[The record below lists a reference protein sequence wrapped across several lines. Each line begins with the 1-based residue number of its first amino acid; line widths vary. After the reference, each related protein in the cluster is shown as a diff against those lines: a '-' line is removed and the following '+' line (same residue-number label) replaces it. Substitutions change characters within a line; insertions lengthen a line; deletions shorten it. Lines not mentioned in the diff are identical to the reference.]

1 MFDPS
6 IPKLEPA
13 MIETLATAFD
23 LACTRFAHGHGG
35 LLPNERTRNSIAQR
49 MVNCAEEGEIDIDRI
64 IAYGLRGTGFAGR

>member
-6 IPKLEPA
+6 IPKLEPG

-23 LACTRFAHGHGG
+23 LACMRFAHGHGG
-35 LLPNERTRNSIAQR
+35 QLPNETLRNSIAQR

-64 IAYGLRGTGFAGR
+64 IAYGLRGTVRTGF